1 MSNTQFSQSAGN
13 KAFSFGA
20 QERSWWATSLDPEV
34 QAERKALEEEKRRV
48 VAQMEEE
55 QRLAELT
62 QYAGSGLIN
71 IIKTYEVRSV
81 PAVTT
86 EVQHDFNESFP
97 GVNFQDVLEALK
109 RLGMVH
115 ELTASTQGFMGQR
128 TNHLH
133 LL

>member
-1 MSNTQFSQSAGN
+1 MTDTN
-13 KAFSFGA
+13 AFSFGA

-34 QAERKALEEEKRRV
+34 QAERRALAEEQAQL

-55 QRLAELT
+55 KRIQELT
-62 QYAGSGLIN
+62 QYAGSGLVN

-97 GVNFQDVLEALK
+97 GVSFRDCLEALK

-115 ELTASTQGFMGQR
+115 ELTSSTQGFMGAR
-128 TNHLH
+128 TTHLH
-133 LL
+133 LM

>member
-1 MSNTQFSQSAGN
+1 MA
-13 KAFSFGA
+13 
-20 QERSWWATSLDPEV
+20 
-34 QAERKALEEEKRRV
+34 EEKAQL
-48 VAQMEEE
+48 VARMAEE
-55 QRLAELT
+55 QRLQELT

-71 IIKTYEVRSV
+71 IIKTYEAQNI

-97 GVNFQDVLEALK
+97 GVSFRDVLDALK

-115 ELTASTQGFMGQR
+115 ELTSSTQGFMGAP